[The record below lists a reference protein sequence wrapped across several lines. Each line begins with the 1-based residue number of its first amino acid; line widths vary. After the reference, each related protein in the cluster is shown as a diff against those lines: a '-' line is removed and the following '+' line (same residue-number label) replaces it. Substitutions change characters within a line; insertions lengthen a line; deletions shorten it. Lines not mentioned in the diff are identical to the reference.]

1 MVNFIKTIL
10 FAVSFIRNLDIRK
23 IDDKLKIKI
32 ANQDEDFEKE
42 INEVLLFNLS
52 RKMVKEDVSPHF
64 AAGFKAA
71 LLIRSSLKS
80 LNSS

>member
-1 MVNFIKTIL
+1 MINKIKIIL
-10 FAVSFIRNLDIRK
+10 FCLGFLSSLDIKK
-23 IDDKLKIKI
+23 IDDKMRMKISLL
-32 ANQDEDFEKE
+32 DDGFEKE

-52 RKMVKEDVSPHF
+52 RKMVREEVPSDF

-80 LNSS
+80 L